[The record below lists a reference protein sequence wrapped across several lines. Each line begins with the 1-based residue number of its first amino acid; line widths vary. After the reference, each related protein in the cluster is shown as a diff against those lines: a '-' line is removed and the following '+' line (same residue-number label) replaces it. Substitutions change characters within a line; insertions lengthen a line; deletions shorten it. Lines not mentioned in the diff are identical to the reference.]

1 MSRVQEKSNS
11 STGSDPKPHNAFK
24 KNKKNKKAN
33 FGNESPLLDLVMKNY
48 SEDQEEEKSGD
59 KGSRKSLMQQQGEI
73 SSQTNMM
80 LLNSVQFSTPNTQLT
95 NGKENDT
102 GKLTNNVEIGIQTKE
117 KPQQDSDGNNLY
129 RFFNSN

>member
-1 MSRVQEKSNS
+1 
-11 STGSDPKPHNAFK
+11 
-24 KNKKNKKAN
+24 
-33 FGNESPLLDLVMKNY
+33 MKNS

-117 KPQQDSDGNNLY
+117 KPQQDSDGNHLY